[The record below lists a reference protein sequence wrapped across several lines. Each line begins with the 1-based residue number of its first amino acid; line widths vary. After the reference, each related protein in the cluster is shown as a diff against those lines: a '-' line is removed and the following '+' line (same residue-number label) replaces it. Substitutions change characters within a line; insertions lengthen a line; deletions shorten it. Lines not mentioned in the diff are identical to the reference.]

1 MESVLHNDYRQQP
14 ITSDEARSQ
23 YRRYL
28 AKLEA
33 LIAEQEDVVIQA
45 RTHANLVELTHART
59 SLWRLLTKR
68 QGVLD
73 ELAAYKRRRAA
84 LQG

>member
-1 MESVLHNDYRQQP
+1 MEHVLHNDYRQQP
-14 ITSDEARSQ
+14 ITSDEAYGQ
-23 YRRYL
+23 YRHYL

-33 LIAEQEDVVIQA
+33 LIAEQEDIVIQA
-45 RTHANLVELTHART
+45 RTHTNLAELTRART

-73 ELAAYKRRRAA
+73 ELAAYERQRAA
-84 LQG
+84 TQE